1 MIYKEEKGNLFEV
14 PDKYYLA
21 HCVSTDC
28 ALGAGIAV
36 QFQKQF
42 RLRDHLKASKP
53 IVGQAI
59 LIDRVFNL
67 FTKKVYY
74 GKPTY
79 DTLTAALED
88 MKNQCTSQNIKFLA
102 KPKIAAGLDR
112 LSWPRVREILQK
124 VFENTD
130 VEILVRY
137 R

>member
-1 MIYKEEKGNLFEV
+1 MIYNEEKGNLFEV

-36 QFQKQF
+36 QFQNQF
-42 RLRDHLKASKP
+42 KLRDHLKAVDPK
-53 IVGQAI
+53 VGQAI
-59 LIDRVFNL
+59 LIGRVFNL

-79 DTLTAALED
+79 DTLTVALED
-88 MKNQCTSQNIKFLA
+88 MKNQCVTQNIKFLA
-102 KPKIAAGLDR
+102 MPKIAAGLDR
-112 LSWPRVREILQK
+112 LSWPKVREILQK

-130 VEILVRY
+130 IEILVKY
-137 R
+137 H